1 MRLACGSDDGA
12 GGCAEEEPFGGAG
25 DAMPSAATLGDADG
39 VVTFFGERGGL
50 RSFVGDFVGRS
61 SCAERDADENAALFG
76 VHSDPERVAVL
87 PVDLVPGGL
96 NFLRN
101 FDGLAAVENVQA
113 GATRDD
119 HLVFADAE
127 PAHGRRADFARN
139 FGDGLGST

>member
-1 MRLACGSDDGA
+1 MAARVMRCQALPPLAMRMASSRSLV
-12 GGCAEEEPFGGAG
+12 
-25 DAMPSAATLGDADG
+25 SAAVLDLSSAI
-39 VVTFFGERGGL
+39 
-50 RSFVGDFVGRS
+50 FVGRS

-96 NFLRN
+96 NSLRN

-119 HLVFADAE
+119 HLVFADAD